1 MKDNGGCFTNA
12 FLILGL
18 IALALTLTYRLGFYA
33 NYLNMDN
40 SEVIFDWTG
49 GEQDV
54 WVYTDANSWVI
65 EDEEYISW
73 ATFQNWGDELHI
85 YAYQNNSKEDRSSW
99 VRIRSGFVE
108 GIGNEYYSLKV
119 VQKGKQATYLNA
131 SKQTVSFSER
141 GGSESLQIRTDGDGW
156 YVTDCPS
163 WITKSVSG
171 NTLVLKVSA
180 NSGKSPREGS
190 VKLKSDEVVTTINV
204 TQESS
209 YVLSISS
216 IKIGNVYKGGSIETN
231 YGNTLYSSYTMYL
244 KPRVSYYGYK
254 TGWFTLYQ
262 KLYTPF
268 GLSTGSSSPS
278 GYTTK
283 TDVYLSKG
291 SNTMELSG
299 WGNERMGNWSSGW
312 YRYEIWY
319 NGQCLASESFYI
331 Y

>member
-33 NYLNMDN
+33 RYLNLDN

-49 GEQDV
+49 GEQDI

-65 EDEEYISW
+65 EDEEYVSW
-73 ATFQNWGDELHI
+73 ATFQNWGGKLHI

-119 VQKGKQATYLNA
+119 VQKGKQASYLNS
-131 SKQTVSFSER
+131 SKPTVSFSER
-141 GGSESLQIRTDGDGW
+141 GGSESLQISTDGDSW
-156 YVTDCPS
+156 YVTDCPN

-180 NSGKSPREGS
+180 NNGKSPREGS
-190 VKLKSDEVVTTINV
+190 VRLKSDEVVTTISV

-216 IKIGNVYKGGSIETN
+216 IKVGNKYKGGRTETDFGGTIYSYRTMFLHPSIQ
-231 YGNTLYSSYTMYL
+231 YT
-244 KPRVSYYGYK
+244 GYK
-254 TGWFTLYQ
+254 TGYYTLYY
-262 KLYTPF
+262 KLYTPY
-268 GLSTGSSSPS
+268 GLSRGTSSPS
-278 GYTTK
+278 GYTNQTELY
-283 TDVYLSKG
+283 VNKG
-291 SNTMELSG
+291 NNTAVLRG
-299 WGNERMGNWSSGW
+299 WGGENMGFWSSGW